1 MSERLKSKLCGVPF
15 KNPVLAASGTFG
27 FGREY
32 AEFYDLGL
40 LGGICTKGLTRER
53 REGNDAPR
61 IAETPGG
68 ILNSVGLQN
77 PGVDAFLETEMAF
90 LRGYDTRVIV
100 NIAGNSEEDYVYM
113 AERVSGCGADF
124 VEMNISCP
132 NVKAGGMAFGILPES
147 VRKIT
152 ESVKRACGLPLMVK
166 LSPNVSCIA
175 DNARAA
181 EDGGADCISL
191 INTLSG
197 MAVDLKGR
205 KPLLANQIG
214 GLSGPCVKPIA
225 LRMVWDC
232 FRAVKIPI
240 VGLGGI
246 STAEDALEFIL
257 CGARLVQVGTANL
270 SDPLAMPKII
280 EGMEEYCAKNG
291 VKNVSELVGGLRG

>member
-1 MSERLKSKLCGVPF
+1 MAEQKNGLEGYFVTKGSKKLRYGYTTGSCAAAAAKAATWMLLSQKKIEKIDLLTPRGILLHLMPLDVCFDEQQASCAIRKDGGDDPDATDGLLVYAVVSKCGKTKEEYLDVVERLG
-15 KNPVLAASGTFG
+15 
-27 FGREY
+27 
-32 AEFYDLGL
+32 
-40 LGGICTKGLTRER
+40 
-53 REGNDAPR
+53 
-61 IAETPGG
+61 ETD
-68 ILNSVGLQN
+68 
-77 PGVDAFLETEMAF
+77 VDMLE
-90 LRGYDTRVIV
+90 I
-100 NIAGNSEEDYVYM
+100 
-113 AERVSGCGADF
+113 
-124 VEMNISCP
+124 NISCP

-152 ESVKRACGLPLMVK
+152 ESVKRVCGLPLMVK

-197 MAVDLKGR
+197 MSVDLKGR

-232 FRAVKIPI
+232 VRAVKIPI

-246 STAEDALEFIL
+246 STAEDALEFML

-291 VKNVSELVGGLRG
+291 VKNVSELVGGLRD

>member
-1 MSERLKSKLCGVPF
+1 MHDALKVSLCGVDF

-53 REGNDAPR
+53 REGNASPR

-77 PGVDAFLETEMAF
+77 PGVEAFLTAEMDF
-90 LRGYDTRVIV
+90 LKKYDTRVVV
-100 NIAGNSEEDYVYM
+100 NIAGSCEEDYVCM
-113 AERVSGCGADF
+113 AERVSGSGADL

-132 NVKAGGMAFGILPES
+132 NVRAGGMAFGILPES

-152 ESVKRACGLPLMVK
+152 ASVKKVCRLPLMVK
-166 LSPNVSCIA
+166 LSPNVACIA

-191 INTLSG
+191 INTISG
-197 MAVDLKGR
+197 MAVDLKSR
-205 KPLLANQIG
+205 RPLLANVIG
-214 GLSGPCVKPIA
+214 GLSGPCVKPVA

-232 FRAVKIPI
+232 YRAVKIPI

-246 STAEDALEFIL
+246 CCAEDAIEFML

-270 SDPLAMPKII
+270 SDPFAMPKII
-280 EGMEEYCAKNG
+280 EGIAEYCAKNN
-291 VKNVSELVGGLRG
+291 VKNVTELVGALRV